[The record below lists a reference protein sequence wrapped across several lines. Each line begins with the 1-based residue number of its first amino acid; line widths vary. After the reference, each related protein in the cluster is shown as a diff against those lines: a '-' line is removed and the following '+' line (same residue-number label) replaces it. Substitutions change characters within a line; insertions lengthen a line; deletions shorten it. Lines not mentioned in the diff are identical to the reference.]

1 MTRYVGDR
9 RRAGH
14 GCARSVGPAGRR
26 GERGGVLERLDEQR
40 VEDSIVLIARSDTA
54 AAGWQLERVTGR
66 FRAPDLRTSDGEAL
80 ARHDSFVYVVGSH
93 FGSEDDGLQA
103 RRAFVARFREAD
115 VVERP
120 GAGVDLEV
128 WRSPFAL
135 HRLINDA
142 LRDRAIELFPISDDA
157 RRAFIDATAADGH
170 DDVLAGDWPVN
181 VEGVASARRQPARRV
196 ALAGQC
202 SRRPARR
209 RARRFRGGLPARLRA
224 SAGDGDLGRRT
235 GRRACIAGG
244 HPRPGGRTGRRGAL
258 RHHRLH
264 GPRAAAPTGPGAD
277 TGLQALDGQAP
288 ARRSRWSAHAHARA
302 VLSTRAAAPRGLARR
317 PDGGYVYMTD
327 DEDRVTILVAD
338 PRGGID

>member
-1 MTRYVGDR
+1 MSVIAVGLDTDAR
-9 RRAGH
+9 EASGLLAAAGS
-14 GCARSVGPAGRR
+14 GEAYWSV
-26 GERGGVLERLDEQR
+26 LDEQR

-80 ARHDSFVYVVGSH
+80 ARHDGFVYVVGSH

-181 VEGVASARRQPARRV
+181 VEGVAFRPDGSLLVGLRSPVSAAGDPLVVELGGFAAAFPPGSELPPVTGIWVVERVGERASPAGIRDLEAEPDGE
-196 ALAGQC
+196 ALSVITGC
-202 SRRPARR
+202 MDRELLRR
-209 RARRFRGGLPARLRA
+209 RDREQTPDFKHWTVRLPRGG
-224 SAGDGDLGRRT
+224 
-235 GRRACIAGG
+235 AGG
-244 HPRPGGRTGRRGAL
+244 VLTPTLVQSFPPEL
-258 RHHRLH
+258 QRLE
-264 GPRAAAPTGPGAD
+264 G
-277 TGLQALDGQAP
+277 
-288 ARRSRWSAHAHARA
+288 
-302 VLSTRAAAPRGLARR
+302 VARR